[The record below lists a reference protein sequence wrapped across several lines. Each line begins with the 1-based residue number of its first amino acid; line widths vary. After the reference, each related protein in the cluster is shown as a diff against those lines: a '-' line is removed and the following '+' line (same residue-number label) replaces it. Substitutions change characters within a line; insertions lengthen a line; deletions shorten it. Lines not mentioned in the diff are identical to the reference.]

1 MKLKSS
7 EKAILK
13 QLSQWENLVFDH
25 QEAFEK
31 EFCND
36 NEILGLWFGSES
48 VKIWYM
54 YREGRHYSNSFPIKN
69 FLKFVEKY
77 NEN

>member
-25 QEAFEK
+25 QEDFEK
-31 EFCND
+31 R
-36 NEILGLWFGSES
+36 IL
-48 VKIWYM
+48 
-54 YREGRHYSNSFPIKN
+54 
-69 FLKFVEKY
+69 
-77 NEN
+77 